1 MGIVF
6 VAALRKRLW
15 LASAAAL
22 VATIAGLASMSAAS
36 AAATTDCS
44 AANTQLES
52 SQSTESFQAAYA
64 MYSKV
69 LEGDHES
76 PCAKAGLTA
85 AGNILAAQRLQA
97 AGLYT
102 NIPKLIS
109 DAIAAYPNVQIPQV
123 LLDGFAG
130 ADVVTGLYAAGLTAA
145 GDEALK
151 TLIQSNPSGAYPNGL
166 SRQIRASRG
175 FAVAAM
181 LEKRGFH
188 DDAVTAYQQTLM
200 AFPDA
205 TPPAT

>member
-1 MGIVF
+1 MGIAF

-22 VATIAGLASMSAAS
+22 VATVAAIASISATS
-36 AAATTDCS
+36 AAAAADCS
-44 AANTQLES
+44 AANTDLES
-52 SQSTESFQAAYA
+52 SESTKSLEAAYA
-64 MYSKV
+64 AYSKL
-69 LEGDHES
+69 LEADHES

-109 DAIAAYPNVQIPQV
+109 DAIAAYPSVQVPQV

-151 TLIQSNPSGAYPNGL
+151 TLIQSNPSG
-166 SRQIRASRG
+166 SRRG
-175 FAVAAM
+175 
-181 LEKRGFH
+181 
-188 DDAVTAYQQTLM
+188 
-200 AFPDA
+200 
-205 TPPAT
+205 